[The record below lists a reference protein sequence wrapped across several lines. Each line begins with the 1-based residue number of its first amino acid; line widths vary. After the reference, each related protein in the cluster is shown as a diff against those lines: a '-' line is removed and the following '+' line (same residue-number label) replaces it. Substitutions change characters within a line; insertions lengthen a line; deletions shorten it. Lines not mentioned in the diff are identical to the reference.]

1 MRDQGPKKPNKDFEQ
16 KERER
21 MDNLYSIEIDA
32 NFLKKNDS
40 QENRANPSDNR
51 VTFLQDD
58 QRQDMNVNQIQFG
71 GNGGNLT
78 DMRFIRMKVK
88 SLVVEDGTVLRELHG

>member
-1 MRDQGPKKPNKDFEQ
+1 
-16 KERER
+16 

-32 NFLKKNDS
+32 NFLKKNDN

-58 QRQDMNVNQIQFG
+58 QRQDMNVN
-71 GNGGNLT
+71 
-78 DMRFIRMKVK
+78 
-88 SLVVEDGTVLRELHG
+88 